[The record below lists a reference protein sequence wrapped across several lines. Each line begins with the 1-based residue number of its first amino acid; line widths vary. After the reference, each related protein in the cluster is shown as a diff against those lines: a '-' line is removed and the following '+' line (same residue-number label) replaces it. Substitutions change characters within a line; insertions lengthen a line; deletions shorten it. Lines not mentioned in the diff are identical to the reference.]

1 MAVKIVLTERAV
13 RDLAELP
20 PEVED
25 TFLSKKDSIQKNLKI
40 GAEPGQAFDKYLS
53 GNMHPIL
60 QMNLGRDY
68 RAWFLEGEYI
78 DSLDDGKIYCVK
90 IMRKPEAKKL
100 TGKIRNVLEYVE
112 SFL

>member
-1 MAVKIVLTERAV
+1 MTKIVLTERAIY
-13 RDLAELP
+13 DLSELP
-20 PEVED
+20 ERVED
-25 TFLSKKDSIQKNLKI
+25 TFYSKKESTQKNLGI

-68 RAWFLEGEYI
+68 RAWFIEGEYM
-78 DSLDDGKIYCVK
+78 DRLDDNKIYCVK
-90 IMRKPEAKKL
+90 IMKKPEAKKL

-112 SFL
+112 RVLE